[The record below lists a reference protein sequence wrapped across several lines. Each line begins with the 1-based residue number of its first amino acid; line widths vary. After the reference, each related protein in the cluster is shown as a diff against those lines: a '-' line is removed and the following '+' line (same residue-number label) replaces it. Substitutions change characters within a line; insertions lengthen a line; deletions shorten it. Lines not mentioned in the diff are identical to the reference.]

1 LSSRLGRSKAIV
13 AIARRLL
20 VAVWHILSK
29 QEADRHAV
37 PKDVARSFF
46 NLAYKIGVRNLPD
59 KHSALSYTRYQLDRL
74 GVGNGIDSHPLGH
87 ALPQIAA
94 FQPYPKAAVE
104 VISM

>member
-74 GVGNGIDSHPLGH
+74 GVGTELTHIPWGTRCPK
-87 ALPQIAA
+87 LPPSSLTPRQ
-94 FQPYPKAAVE
+94 QLK
-104 VISM
+104 